1 MKKNKLKYSSLFL
14 PNQPLLK
21 KYFKSNNFEDHL
33 YYFIEKNSNVI
44 RPKKKYKIYNP
55 SKFSIE
61 EMASNPI
68 SLSFLNF
75 ITNMIKPKYILEI
88 GSFIGLS
95 TMELSKNIK
104 KNGKVISIE
113 KFEKFYNIATK
124 NFKINRL
131 NKKIK
136 IILGDANEV
145 LSSKIIKQK
154 FDLVFIDGNKEK
166 YKELFILCENKLT
179 KNGIIIIDNIFNQG
193 DALNRKT
200 ITKKGAGV
208 KKFLQY
214 LKKKNIQKCI
224 LPFYDGIMLIKKN

>member
-1 MKKNKLKYSSLFL
+1 
-14 PNQPLLK
+14 
-21 KYFKSNNFEDHL
+21 
-33 YYFIEKNSNVI
+33 
-44 RPKKKYKIYNP
+44 
-55 SKFSIE
+55 
-61 EMASNPI
+61 
-68 SLSFLNF
+68 
-75 ITNMIKPKYILEI
+75 
-88 GSFIGLS
+88 
-95 TMELSKNIK
+95 MELSKNIK

-113 KFEKFYNIATK
+113 KFEKFYNIAKK

-154 FDLVFIDGNKEK
+154 FDLIFIDGNKEK

>member
-14 PNQPLLK
+14 PNQPLLR
-21 KYFKSNNFEDHL
+21 KYLKSNNFEDHL

-113 KFEKFYNIATK
+113 KFEKFYNIAKK

-200 ITKKGAGV
+200 ITKKGSGV